1 MVSFPLGIRGSPSNH
16 VAAPGKTTSFSG
28 NWPGI
33 VERAG
38 KAPDAYSVNHKA
50 NPANH
55 ERYSLAELTMPRTV
69 MEMFLFDGSNTL
81 PVKLMALIM
90 SHRVLPSGFPIVSG
104 VLPVM

>member
-81 PVKLMALIM
+81 LLN
-90 SHRVLPSGFPIVSG
+90 
-104 VLPVM
+104 